1 MAKILCITLNPAID
15 ITLELEQIQLG
26 AINRQLDAQ
35 SHAAGK
41 GLNVAQVLKDLGH
54 DIYVSGFLGQDNYQ
68 IFEQHF
74 VREQFHSHFILV
86 DGETRQNIKLVEHS
100 GRVTDING
108 KGFVVNTQHKQ
119 LLTEQCLA
127 LASQVDCIVIA
138 GSLPQ
143 NFSLDDFKLLV
154 EQLTTVNPRI
164 ALDTSGQA
172 LAIAMQL
179 NPWLIKPNTDELSET
194 FKQSLDTVEQ
204 QTQFLNAYHIEHA
217 VISMGEQGVNWFKNN
232 QNYLLYQSK
241 PAKVQVKSTVG
252 AGDTLLAGMI
262 HGLMSN
268 LDDEQILTL
277 ATALSAYAVTQVGF
291 HIPSTADLQILIQQT
306 QVQKIELGVEI

>member
-1 MAKILCITLNPAID
+1 MAKVLCITLNPAID
-15 ITLELEQIQLG
+15 MSLELEQIQLG
-26 AINRQLDAQ
+26 TVNRQQHAQ

-54 DIYVSGFLGQDNYQ
+54 DVYVSGFLGRDNYQ

-74 VREQFHSHFILV
+74 AREQFHSHFVLV
-86 DGETRQNIKLVEHS
+86 DGETRHNIKLIES
-100 GRVTDING
+100 AGRVTDING
-108 KGFVVNTQHKQ
+108 KGFVVTEVQKQ
-119 LLTEQCLA
+119 SLLEQCLT
-127 LASQVDCIVIA
+127 LAPQMDCIVIA

-143 NFSLDDFKLLV
+143 NFTLDDFKYLV
-154 EQLTTVNPRI
+154 EQLTAMNPRI

-172 LAIAMQL
+172 LAIAMKL

-217 VISMGEQGVNWFKNN
+217 VISMGEQGVNWFRNN

-306 QVQKIELGVEI
+306 QVQKIELGV